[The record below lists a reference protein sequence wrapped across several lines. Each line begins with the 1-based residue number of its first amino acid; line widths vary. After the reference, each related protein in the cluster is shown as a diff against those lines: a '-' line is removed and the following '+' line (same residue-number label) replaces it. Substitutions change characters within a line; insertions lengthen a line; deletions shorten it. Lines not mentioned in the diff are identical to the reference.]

1 MSEIKKAHSFC
12 YENGAVNLTGVKEVK
27 SFTDR
32 EVVLTLEDS
41 GLVVKGE
48 GLSVSEL
55 DTSTGIVRVTGTL
68 NHIGYT
74 RAAEPISFL
83 KRLLK

>member
-1 MSEIKKAHSFC
+1 MKKVHSFC
-12 YENGAVNLTGVKEVK
+12 YENGAVSLTGVKEVK

-32 EVVLTLEDS
+32 EVVLSLEDS
-41 GLVVKGE
+41 GLVVRGE
-48 GLSVSEL
+48 NLSVSEL
-55 DTSTGIVRVTGTL
+55 DTNTGIVKVTGTL

-74 RAAEPISFL
+74 RASEPMGFL

>member
-1 MSEIKKAHSFC
+1 MSEMKKAHSFC

-41 GLVVKGE
+41 GLVVRGE

-55 DTSTGIVRVTGTL
+55 DTSTGIVKVTGTL
-68 NHIGYT
+68 SHIGYT
-74 RAAEPISFL
+74 GTGEPLSFL